1 MINRFLEFK
10 FISPI
15 SNYKFNKSSY
25 NYYLVITNMSND
37 NNIVV
42 NKIHL
47 KNIDNINETIRSY
60 FISRSI
66 KLCPSDQV
74 SYNINLFEH
83 NKSSNIITLLFS
95 GLFSNEGR
103 NEININKTESNNKA
117 YILLNR
123 VFNSNVST
131 EYKDVSSFL
140 NEKFFNIETVVRD
153 TIKNERNCCIL
164 FFSKSFKT
172 DNRIIVPDNINGSS
186 KEYIYFR
193 YASTLIK
200 EVIFNKK
207 KPMYIDRPI
216 KYHPFKNNLIT
227 TTVDGR
233 LRGFVIENDL
243 TFKIYNKQI
252 KLQNLVD
259 AKTVNQLLEGSG
271 SNGYLSRVVSQD
283 HNAVHMP
290 YSGYLKQ
297 VGIFNRGDYTFTGLK
312 FDSDYFIPPG
322 VHERDYASVILG
334 NYTYSGVGVG
344 AGTRPSSSCFA
355 CDDYIR
361 PQPNTRLIFTVILI
375 NHNNHLK
382 NSRMLTNPKLM
393 NFLKNCPKNKYATVV
408 PEPIWMQQG
417 EKIGELVNDG
427 SYPSYTITMFNR
439 NIEFTS
445 DIMKYS
451 IYSDNKKDCL
461 IRLNDMVG
469 QLL

>member
-37 NNIVV
+37 DNMVV

-47 KNIDNINETIRSY
+47 QNIDNINETIRSY

-66 KLCPSDQV
+66 KLCPSDEV

-95 GLFSNEGR
+95 GN
-103 NEININKTESNNKA
+103 ININKTESNHKA

-123 VFNSNVST
+123 VFDSNVST
-131 EYKDVSSFL
+131 EYQNTSSFL

-153 TIKNERNCCIL
+153 TVKNERNCCLL

-172 DNRIIVPDNINGSS
+172 DNRIIVPDNVNGSS
-186 KEYIYFR
+186 REYIYFR
-193 YASTLIK
+193 HANTLIK
-200 EVIFNKK
+200 EVVFDKK
-207 KPMYIDRPI
+207 QPMYIDRPI
-216 KYHPFKNNLIT
+216 KYHPYKNNIIT
-227 TTVDGR
+227 ATVDGR
-233 LRGFVIENDL
+233 LRGFEIENDL

-252 KLQNLVD
+252 RLQNLVD
-259 AKTVNQLLEGSG
+259 AKAVSQLLGGS
-271 SNGYLSRVVSQD
+271 GYLSRVLLQD
-283 HNAVHMP
+283 HEAVHMP

-322 VHERDYASVILG
+322 VHERDYGSVILG

-355 CDDYIR
+355 CDEFIR

-375 NHNNHLK
+375 NHNNSK
-382 NSRMLTNPKLM
+382 VLTNPKLM

-417 EKIGELVNDG
+417 EKIGELTRDKTF
-427 SYPSYTITMFNR
+427 PSYTITMFNR
-439 NIEFTS
+439 NIELTS
-445 DIMKYS
+445 DVMKYS

>member
-15 SNYKFNKSSY
+15 SDYKFNKSSY
-25 NYYLVITNMSND
+25 NYYLVITNMGASSSNND
-37 NNIVV
+37 KIVV

-66 KLCPSDQV
+66 KLYPSDKV

-95 GLFSNEGR
+95 GA
-103 NEININKTESNNKA
+103 ININKTESNHKA

-123 VFNSNVST
+123 VFDSNVST
-131 EYKDVSSFL
+131 EYKDTSSFL
-140 NEKFFNIETVVRD
+140 NEKFFNIETVIRD
-153 TIKNERNCCIL
+153 TIKNEKNCCLL
-164 FFSKSFKT
+164 FFSKSFRT
-172 DNRIIVPDNINGSS
+172 NNRIIVPEIVDGSN

-193 YASTLIK
+193 YANTLIK
-200 EVIFNKK
+200 EIVFNKAL
-207 KPMYIDRPI
+207 PLYIDRPI
-216 KYHPFKNNLIT
+216 KYHPYKNNLIT
-227 TTVDGR
+227 ATTDGR
-233 LRGFVIENDL
+233 LRGFEIESDL

-252 KLQNLVD
+252 RLQNLVD
-259 AKTVNQLLEGSG
+259 AKAVSQLLGGS
-271 SNGYLSRVVSQD
+271 GYLSRVLLQD
-283 HNAVHMP
+283 HKSVHMP

-312 FDSDYFIPPG
+312 FDSDYFIPPD

-344 AGTRPSSSCFA
+344 AGTRPPGNCFA
-355 CDDYIR
+355 CDDFIK

-375 NHNNHLK
+375 NHNN
-382 NSRMLTNPKLM
+382 SRVLTNPKLM

-408 PEPIWMQQG
+408 PKPIWMQQG
-417 EKIGELVNDG
+417 EKIGELTNDKT
-427 SYPSYTITMFNR
+427 YPSYTITMFNR
-439 NIEFTS
+439 RIEFTS
-445 DIMKYS
+445 DIMHYS
-451 IYSDNKKDCL
+451 IDTDNKKNCL

-469 QLL
+469 LLI